1 MTGAELARAIANLCS
16 AKPDLDAKLAT
27 NLAKWLK
34 GLLGKMTT
42 LDDFRRAAS
51 TGAGDLVAIY
61 LSTLSS
67 ADLARLTKKLDP
79 HRPDLQKAT
88 PDRQHSHLLA
98 LIGREC
104 DPADKPSPRV
114 TPIDAVLAIADPIL
128 RRSELA
134 KHTPAQLKKAIKDNQ
149 IDGATLNS
157 RATKTELIEHIQAAL
172 AAGWPRAQSLL
183 TDSKY

>member
-16 AKPDLDAKLAT
+16 TKPDLDANLAT

-34 GLLGKMTT
+34 GLLGKVTT

-51 TGAGDLVAIY
+51 PGRSDLVAIY

-67 ADLARLTKKLDP
+67 ADLTKLTNKLDP

-88 PDRQHSHLLA
+88 PERQRGHLLA
-98 LIGREC
+98 LIRREC
-104 DPADKPSPRV
+104 EPADKPTPQV
-114 TPIDAVLAIADPIL
+114 TPIDAVLAITDPIL

-134 KHTPAQLKKAIKDNQ
+134 KHNPAQLKKAIKDKQ
-149 IDGATLNS
+149 IGGATLS
-157 RATKTELIEHIQAAL
+157 SKASKTELIEHIQAAL
-172 AAGWPRAQSLL
+172 AAGWPRTQSLL
-183 TDSKY
+183 ANSKY